1 MSNIVDI
8 DHLNVDLSKCDYLD
22 VDFRYNWIY
31 TFSNDYQD
39 GKPVGTDFRFYPS
52 YDDFKNHNSVN
63 NIFNSNLYYKE
74 DSAFKDTFYNHS
86 TDYTLSE
93 DPEVNRKADN
103 LKYYFPLGS
112 YFVIQRG
119 TIASPITEAFNTK
132 TKLIYDGLNGGYL
145 IFTAVPLSYENKD
158 ACYVTFDTISANS
171 SYHRDIR
178 TVRVTDAD
186 YNTVGYTLRVYKVN
200 ADGTPVTSGTSRD
213 SGSSEK
219 WVHGRDKL
227 IAENPALFY
236 SNRFKKVVYDFSK
249 PWTMV
254 SGISK
259 EQFYRAKDDQQSLL
273 TYFPYKEMSAKNNSK
288 SGFNYL
294 KGDIYLDYNDFA
306 GFFLRCSNSSGV
318 QVNSDYT
325 KGDFIAAVD
334 FGLKWTL
341 MDIDIVNSAAGV
353 YSYSDIYNDDKSLWV
368 ASTTGSGRDKANFVF
383 KDTCLCEVNGFSS
396 PIVYIFNLNDVPDIR
411 DHSFNNGIYKESE
424 AQGYKGELFNFTYP
438 KSFSELSSKS
448 DEELINMTLDDYTF
462 TKGVVSIKFTD
473 NANDPIGSRT
483 STVFIRTVGDE
494 FSKIAGMA
502 AFNIQTGI
510 GKMFTISVPEEYYIN
525 AIFFSYGLGLGH
537 GLLVNGKVIPN
548 NLTSNGIVNDTSL
561 PIYPIDSDEVIWK
574 ANGKNLTS
582 VSFADIFSQG
592 SSGRREI
599 SAIYVS
605 YAKKEEAL
613 VPPTISDIDTGK
625 GSLKA
630 VDLGLSVKW
639 ASRNIGAT
647 EETDSGDHYAWG
659 SIQTSNTY
667 NQSSY
672 EWYDASTGTY
682 KIPATNIAETKYDV
696 AAQIL
701 RGKWRMPTEDEF
713 NELID
718 KCTWIATDNGFRVV
732 GPNKNEIF
740 LPFTGVGIETGLEGS
755 NKMFYWS
762 CKYNELPSHKEDHW
776 AYYLTNYTSKGEKNP
791 TVISSYVY
799 NGMCIRP
806 VEDDNLTPSTPDTP
820 SEKPSNLD
828 LPSGNVDT
836 SMSPTTLV
844 FTDTGTVGYSV
855 DPNEILYAGG
865 QEVIPKTFA
874 QKDNTLFMANYKE
887 KNALITDKSLFSS
900 IRTDTHLGF
909 KYKDSVSKGSLGS
922 LYMYDNQ
929 LKHNSYDITTFKGG
943 EVYRFGLV
951 FQDSRGQWSGVVPL
965 YDYRNTLY
973 PNDKEDKVDLVKAV
987 ATIPSSLSKRLY
999 NLGYRRVQGVV
1010 VYPSEANRRVVCQG
1024 VLCPTVYNINDRKN
1038 NSPYAVSSWFF
1049 REMRAESS
1057 DGTYSVKGTQN
1068 LHNCNIYN
1076 DIYDGIKDKLKV
1088 KSKLVTDT
1096 AERYLRIGGST
1107 NGSSGTFEGGGGY
1120 FGNGRR
1126 TSGFSGSRSVSNAM
1140 VTDPSLPLEPV
1151 DLTAPST
1158 DFKAELSTASI
1169 YHKYAYE
1176 SYNNVDYFVDWNTLT
1191 MNTPEVNFSTA
1202 NTSHNILTENLKL
1215 RIIGVIPLTSSS
1227 NDIYVNTNS
1236 EYIKQDAGVGLKK
1249 KITTYSNNSPDGGD
1263 IRTVA
1268 FDWQDYDFHLG
1279 DKDNVVLDSTDKQCI
1294 MPDFSFNNIDL
1305 ILYSALGIQE
1315 AMFGGIKAY
1324 PLYPW
1329 QGAKSLLGQ
1338 PKEVT
1343 DNKDY
1348 KDYEGKMFDGLN
1360 KKIIS
1365 NIRTSSITYYF
1376 RPTEALSYNIGNAGI
1391 YDGDIPLVKLNRD
1404 SNDSDFTGS
1413 FNYYGELDSVINP
1426 TSYYY
1431 TYFGSIYFYG
1441 LADYKRYAEAH
1452 RSDSSPTS
1460 IGKNVGLHNIMQ
1472 NSVTNDPVRIRYKS
1486 SPHIAFHLNYT
1497 SDGKQEIL
1505 PYFKYKGYS
1514 FGKFDNLD
1522 VYKDSSTKYA
1532 IPGWSEKTRKLNSS
1546 SGVYSSTTPLI
1557 NQRSIDLQYY
1567 NLMNGQNV
1575 YFTPLYG
1582 YLYIGELYQ
1591 DLPKDLSEIFGG
1603 TSPMAY
1609 EQNQW
1614 HKAGPVA
1621 ELNTTKNIDVE
1632 FLQGDT
1638 YYQRYDCLKTY
1649 PFSSEDPNQIVEILS
1664 FMCETRMN
1672 IDGRYD
1678 INRGNSSNLNATP
1691 QNFNLFN
1698 PVYTQENNFINNYYL
1713 DPEKN
1718 KDDNFSNSLLWT
1730 KTKTLGEE
1738 IDSWTN
1744 VNQASTFNMDGD
1756 KGAISAVRNYNDNL
1770 VTFQDNGIARI
1781 LYNERVQI
1789 NASDGVPIELSN
1801 SGKVS
1806 GKQYLSD
1813 TIGCSNKNTIQITPN
1828 GIYFMDSN
1836 SKDICLFNNGIQ
1848 SVSKTKGFNNY
1859 LYDKDFN
1866 KYKTFYDEKLKD
1878 VYFTDDVTSL
1888 DFSEQLGEFEG
1899 FYSYGGTDYMF
1910 NYLDNFIAIKD
1921 NKLWKQFAG
1930 DYNYFFGNKNE
1941 NCEPFSITLISNEGV
1956 NDKTFT
1962 GMEYEADTWDSKD
1975 VLLNETF
1982 DYLNVWNEYQIGVES
1997 LNSSN
2002 INKYYHFSNLKKKF
2016 RIWRAQMPRELDFKH
2031 TIYLPDINKEID
2043 IMNITERSI
2052 DIKKLFDLKQ
2062 SLNRIRNTWAYI
2074 KLSKNSIDNH
2084 KTILHNIKIDYF
2096 N

>member
-1 MSNIVDI
+1 M
-8 DHLNVDLSKCDYLD
+8 KK
-22 VDFRYNWIY
+22 
-31 TFSNDYQD
+31 Q
-39 GKPVGTDFRFYPS
+39 
-52 YDDFKNHNSVN
+52 
-63 NIFNSNLYYKE
+63 
-74 DSAFKDTFYNHS
+74 
-86 TDYTLSE
+86 
-93 DPEVNRKADN
+93 
-103 LKYYFPLGS
+103 
-112 YFVIQRG
+112 Q
-119 TIASPITEAFNTK
+119 AFNIKGMTK
-132 TKLIYDGLNGGYL
+132 D
-145 IFTAVPLSYENKD
+145 
-158 ACYVTFDTISANS
+158 IS
-171 SYHRDIR
+171 R
-178 TVRVTDAD
+178 
-186 YNTVGYTLRVYKVN
+186 
-200 ADGTPVTSGTSRD
+200 
-213 SGSSEK
+213 
-219 WVHGRDKL
+219 
-227 IAENPALFY
+227 
-236 SNRFKKVVYDFSK
+236 
-249 PWTMV
+249 
-254 SGISK
+254 
-259 EQFYRAKDDQQSLL
+259 
-273 TYFPYKEMSAKNNSK
+273 SK
-288 SGFNYL
+288 SGTELAYDIQNMRLTSQEGETLLSLTNEKGNKEYTLDFKSFANSIKNSVSSTAEAKHEFIGKIIGYCVLDKYL
-294 KGDIYLDYNDFA
+294 VIFTHYVDNDNKISDRIYRFEEDSTNKMQLNGVLLYQGDLGFTDIMRLETMGIYESANIQKVYWLDGVNQPRFINIA
-306 GFFLRCSNSSGV
+306 GDAETILKHRDKWLKAKTPF
-318 QVNSDYT
+318 
-325 KGDFIAAVD
+325 DFIPV
-334 FGLKWTL
+334 F
-341 MDIDIVNSAAGV
+341 SYAGDSQSV
-353 YSYSDIYNDDKSLWV
+353 EIERQNYGGTFPEGVIQYAMCYYNL
-368 ASTTGSGRDKANFVF
+368 
-383 KDTCLCEVNGFSS
+383 NGQQSNIFYIS
-396 PIVYIFNLNDVPDIR
+396 PI
-411 DHSFNNGIYKESE
+411 
-424 AQGYKGELFNFTYP
+424 
-438 KSFSELSSKS
+438 
-448 DEELINMTLDDYTF
+448 
-462 TKGVVSIKFTD
+462 
-473 NANDPIGSRT
+473 
-483 STVFIRTVGDE
+483 
-494 FSKIAGMA
+494 
-502 AFNIQTGI
+502 
-510 GKMFTISVPEEYYIN
+510 YYISHSDRG
-525 AIFFSYGLGLGH
+525 AQQEQTL
-537 GLLVNGKVIPN
+537 N
-548 NLTSNGIVNDTSL
+548 N
-561 PIYPIDSDEVIWK
+561 
-574 ANGKNLTS
+574 
-582 VSFADIFSQG
+582 SFKI
-592 SSGRREI
+592 
-599 SAIYVS
+599 
-605 YAKKEEAL
+605 
-613 VPPTISDIDTGK
+613 TIK
-625 GSLKA
+625 
-630 VDLGLSVKW
+630 
-639 ASRNIGAT
+639 
-647 EETDSGDHYAWG
+647 
-659 SIQTSNTY
+659 
-667 NQSSY
+667 
-672 EWYDASTGTY
+672 
-682 KIPATNIAETKYDV
+682 
-696 AAQIL
+696 
-701 RGKWRMPTEDEF
+701 
-713 NELID
+713 
-718 KCTWIATDNGFRVV
+718 
-732 GPNKNEIF
+732 
-740 LPFTGVGIETGLEGS
+740 
-755 NKMFYWS
+755 
-762 CKYNELPSHKEDHW
+762 
-776 AYYLTNYTSKGEKNP
+776 
-791 TVISSYVY
+791 
-799 NGMCIRP
+799 
-806 VEDDNLTPSTPDTP
+806 
-820 SEKPSNLD
+820 
-828 LPSGNVDT
+828 NVDT
-836 SMSPTTLV
+836 DFDYLRIYSIHRSSINGTPSCKVIANISYTSSEDTNIT

-865 QEVIPKTFA
+865 QEVIPQTFA

-887 KNALITDKSLFSS
+887 KNALITDNSLFSS

-973 PNDKEDKVDLVKAV
+973 PNDKEDSVDLVKAV

-1049 REMRAESS
+1049 REMRAESN

-1076 DIYDGIKDKLKV
+1076 DIYDDIKDQFKF

-1120 FGNGRR
+1120 FGNGRG
-1126 TSGFSGSRSVSNAM
+1126 TSGFSGSMRDSSEM
-1140 VTDPSLPLEPV
+1140 VINTSTPITF

-1236 EYIKQDAGVGLKK
+1236 EYIKQDAGIGLKK

-1348 KDYEGKMFDGLN
+1348 KDYEGKIFDGLN

-1376 RPTEALSYNIGNAGI
+1376 CPTEVLSYNIGNAGI
-1391 YDGDIPLVKLNRD
+1391 YDGDIPLVKLDRD
-1404 SNDSDFTGS
+1404 NNDGDFTGS

-1441 LADYKRYAEAH
+1441 LADYKKYAEAH
-1452 RSDSSPTS
+1452 RSDSSPLS
-1460 IGKNVGLHNIMQ
+1460 IGKSVSLHNILQ

-1532 IPGWSEKTRKLNSS
+1532 IPGWSEKIRKLNSN
-1546 SGVYSSTTPLI
+1546 SGVYGSTDSLI
-1557 NQRSIDLQYY
+1557 NQECINLQNY
-1567 NLMNGQNV
+1567 NLMDGQNV
-1575 YFTPLYG
+1575 YFIPLYG

-1591 DLPKDLSEIFGG
+1591 DFPKDLSEIFGG

-1621 ELNTTKNIDVE
+1621 ELNTTKDINVE

-1698 PVYTQENNFINNYYL
+1698 PVYTQENNFINHYYL

-1744 VNQASTFNMDGD
+1744 INQASTFNLDGD

-1770 VTFQDNGIARI
+1770 ITFQDNGIARI
-1781 LYNERVQI
+1781 LYNERVQV

-1813 TIGCSNKNTIQITPN
+1813 TIGCSNKNTIQITPE
-1828 GIYFMDSN
+1828 GVYFMDSN
-1836 SKDICLFNNGIQ
+1836 SKDICLLNNSIQ
-1848 SVSKTKGFNNY
+1848 SVSKAKGFNSY

-1888 DFSEQLGEFEG
+1888 DFNEQLGEFEG

-1930 DYNYFFGNKNE
+1930 DYNYFFGNKDE
-1941 NCEPFSITLISNEGV
+1941 NCYPFSITLISNEGV

-1962 GMEYEADTWDSKD
+1962 GMEYEADTWDSKGL
-1975 VLLNETF
+1975 LLNETF
-1982 DYLNVWNEYQIGVES
+1982 DYLDIWDEYQIGMEE
-1997 LNSSN
+1997 LNKHN
-2002 INKYYHFSNLKKKF
+2002 INNHYHYSNLKRKF
-2016 RIWRAQMPRELDFKH
+2016 RIWRTQLPRELKFDG
-2031 TIYLPDINKEID
+2031 TIYLPDVNNEINTVLMPEREVNINKVF
-2043 IMNITERSI
+2043 S
-2052 DIKKLFDLKQ
+2052 IKK

-2074 KLSKNSIDNH
+2074 KLSKNSLDNH
-2084 KTILHNIKIDYF
+2084 KTTLHNINIGYF
-2096 N
+2096 Y

>member
-1 MSNIVDI
+1 MNNIIDTLNVASSSESTNSWNRLIHDYIPTINNKRHRVAVFDFTKPWDILSGIYTKDEYLSHKDDGYLWRKDIISLRPSYRSGAITLTLSHNGYTKDSDETGYAYPEWMDSFSRFQLHLRPNTGITFTADDNRNNYYIEAIIFEDKDAKISHVDLVSVDSGSTYLRNSGEAQSNYALWITRSVQKALLAVRTDGLAGGDALARVKVIYTSPDDWGGFNSFSKIGNYKPDQLLIDEIDKSGDSISFFNFSRPWTLDSKYTKQYFINNDNSIPLCLVTNNPNDAYGRSTTKFKSGPVTIEIIPISKGEDI
-8 DHLNVDLSKCDYLD
+8 DGAYL
-22 VDFRYNWIY
+22 RYSPYNDKYSYGYIY
-31 TFSNDYQD
+31 WGEFDN
-39 GKPVGTDFRFYPS
+39 GTG
-52 YDDFKNHNSVN
+52 FK
-63 NIFNSNLYYKE
+63 ITIE
-74 DSAFKDTFYNHS
+74 DN
-86 TDYTLSE
+86 YT
-93 DPEVNRKADN
+93 
-103 LKYYFPLGS
+103 
-112 YFVIQRG
+112 
-119 TIASPITEAFNTK
+119 IT
-132 TKLIYDGLNGGYL
+132 GLH
-145 IFTAVPLSYENKD
+145 F
-158 ACYVTFDTISANS
+158 
-171 SYHRDIR
+171 
-178 TVRVTDAD
+178 
-186 YNTVGYTLRVYKVN
+186 
-200 ADGTPVTSGTSRD
+200 ADGTI
-213 SGSSEK
+213 GS
-219 WVHGRDKL
+219 
-227 IAENPALFY
+227 ILFC
-236 SNRFKKVVYDFSK
+236 
-249 PWTMV
+249 
-254 SGISK
+254 
-259 EQFYRAKDDQQSLL
+259 
-273 TYFPYKEMSAKNNSK
+273 PYIND
-288 SGFNYL
+288 NYT
-294 KGDIYLDYNDFA
+294 
-306 GFFLRCSNSSGV
+306 R
-318 QVNSDYT
+318 
-325 KGDFIAAVD
+325 
-334 FGLKWTL
+334 
-341 MDIDIVNSAAGV
+341 
-353 YSYSDIYNDDKSLWV
+353 
-368 ASTTGSGRDKANFVF
+368 
-383 KDTCLCEVNGFSS
+383 
-396 PIVYIFNLNDVPDIR
+396 
-411 DHSFNNGIYKESE
+411 
-424 AQGYKGELFNFTYP
+424 NFT
-438 KSFSELSSKS
+438 
-448 DEELINMTLDDYTF
+448 
-462 TKGVVSIKFTD
+462 
-473 NANDPIGSRT
+473 
-483 STVFIRTVGDE
+483 
-494 FSKIAGMA
+494 
-502 AFNIQTGI
+502 
-510 GKMFTISVPEEYYIN
+510 
-525 AIFFSYGLGLGH
+525 
-537 GLLVNGKVIPN
+537 
-548 NLTSNGIVNDTSL
+548 DTSL
-561 PIYPIDSDEVIWK
+561 PLYSTDEDWNMHWTAGGKVVKTFTLYHRQDGADYHPWLVSLAITYKSLKPTNTTPTDIITYKQCITSGNNKTFYFKNKYTTAFKDFIKVHKTNGSYIANSDT
-574 ANGKNLTS
+574 NLTITPNT
-582 VSFADIFSQG
+582 ADNAIIINYNAWDKVDYVEFQKGALHSSDSNIKDNEYTKITFSNG
-592 SSGRREI
+592 NPTTPDDNNDNTDD
-599 SAIYVS
+599 S
-605 YAKKEEAL
+605 Y
-613 VPPTISDIDTGK
+613 TSDTD
-625 GSLKA
+625 
-630 VDLGLSVKW
+630 
-639 ASRNIGAT
+639 N
-647 EETDSGDHYAWG
+647 EETTSG
-659 SIQTSNTY
+659 
-667 NQSSY
+667 
-672 EWYDASTGTY
+672 
-682 KIPATNIAETKYDV
+682 
-696 AAQIL
+696 
-701 RGKWRMPTEDEF
+701 
-713 NELID
+713 
-718 KCTWIATDNGFRVV
+718 
-732 GPNKNEIF
+732 
-740 LPFTGVGIETGLEGS
+740 
-755 NKMFYWS
+755 
-762 CKYNELPSHKEDHW
+762 
-776 AYYLTNYTSKGEKNP
+776 
-791 TVISSYVY
+791 VIS
-799 NGMCIRP
+799 
-806 VEDDNLTPSTPDTP
+806 
-820 SEKPSNLD
+820 
-828 LPSGNVDT
+828 
-836 SMSPTTLV
+836 
-844 FTDTGTVGYSV
+844 FTDTGDIGYSV
-855 DPNEILYAGG
+855 DSNEILYAGG

-874 QKDNTLFMANYKE
+874 QKDNTLFMGNYKE

-909 KYKDSVSKGSLGS
+909 KYKDSISKGSLGS

-973 PNDKEDKVDLVKAV
+973 PNDKEDKVNLVKAV

-1120 FGNGRR
+1120 FGNGRG
-1126 TSGFSGSRSVSNAM
+1126 TSGFSGSRRASSEM
-1140 VTDPSLPLEPV
+1140 VINTSSPITF

-1227 NDIYVNTNS
+1227 NDVYVNTNS

-1305 ILYSALGIQE
+1305 TLYSALGIQE

-1324 PLYPW
+1324 PIYPW

-1404 SNDSDFTGS
+1404 NNDSDFTGS

-1460 IGKNVGLHNIMQ
+1460 IGKNVGLHNILQ
-1472 NSVTNDPVRIRYKS
+1472 NSITNDPVRIRYKS

-1546 SGVYSSTTPLI
+1546 SGVYGSTDPLI
-1557 NQRSIDLQYY
+1557 NQECINLQNY
-1567 NLMNGQNV
+1567 NLMDGQNV
-1575 YFTPLYG
+1575 YFIPLYG

-1621 ELNTTKNIDVE
+1621 ELNANGNTSIE

-1649 PFSSEDPNQIVEILS
+1649 PYSSEDPNQIVEILS

-1698 PVYTQENNFINNYYL
+1698 PVYTQEDNFINHYYL

-1718 KDDNFSNSLLWT
+1718 KDDTFSNTLLWT

-1738 IDSWTN
+1738 IDSWAN
-1744 VNQASTFNMDGD
+1744 INQVSSFNMDGD

-1770 VTFQDNGIARI
+1770 VTFQDNGIARV
-1781 LYNERVQI
+1781 LYNERVQV
-1789 NASDGVPIELSN
+1789 NTSDGVPIEFSN

-1806 GKQYLSD
+1806 GKQYISD
-1813 TIGCSNKNTIQITPN
+1813 TIGCSNRDTIQITPE

-1836 SKDICLFNNGIQ
+1836 SKDIMLFNNGIK
-1848 SVSKTKGFNNY
+1848 SVSKVKGFNSY
-1859 LYDKDFN
+1859 LYNRDFS
-1866 KYKTFYDEKLKD
+1866 KYKAFYDEKLKD

-1888 DFSEQLGEFEG
+1888 DFNEQLGEFEG

-1910 NYLDNFIAIKD
+1910 NYLDSFVAIKD
-1921 NKLWKQFAG
+1921 NKIWKQFAG
-1930 DYNYFFGNKNE
+1930 DYNYFFGDNAN
-1941 NCEPFSITLISNEGV
+1941 NCKPFSVTLISNQGL

-1962 GMEYEADTWDSKD
+1962 GIEFEADTWDSNKN
-1975 VLLNETF
+1975 LLNETF
-1982 DYLNVWNEYQIGVES
+1982 DHLDIWNEYQMGTEK
-1997 LNSSN
+1997 LNKIN
-2002 INKYYHFSNLKKKF
+2002 INNHYHFSDLKEKF
-2016 RIWRAQMPRELDFKH
+2016 RIWRAQLPREVKLGNLLE
-2031 TIYLPDINKEID
+2031 LPYVNKNISYDNYHIVEKTVNID
-2043 IMNITERSI
+2043 KIFDVHRSM
-2052 DIKKLFDLKQ
+2052 
-2062 SLNRIRNTWAYI
+2062 NRIRNPWAYI
-2074 KLSKNSIDNH
+2074 KLIKSSTDNH
-2084 KTILHNIKIDYF
+2084 KTTLHNIKIDYF
-2096 N
+2096 E